1 MFPSNYPFEEL
12 YPVVVGRYRIDSA
25 ILYLSHMKNMT
36 IVDLSNIKNIHQ
48 GMEASGAKKVLLQRE
63 DWFWNHRVV
72 GDTITG
78 STGHLSANYVVC
90 PEVVVFCVFCKSG
103 IPLVFAFVFHSGIVQ

>member
-36 IVDLSNIKNIHQ
+36 IVDLSNIKSVHQ
-48 GMEASGAKKVLLQRE
+48 GMEASGAKKALLQRE

-72 GDTITG
+72 GDAISG
-78 STGHLSANYVVC
+78 SSGHLSANYVVC
-90 PEVVVFCVFCKSG
+90 PEVVVFCVYCRKCS
-103 IPLVFAFVFHSGIVQ
+103 PLD